1 MSTIHLCQ
9 VVPYIMD
16 YAAFLKLEGVCLEV
30 LNILRT
36 IPELQTEKVAVIGGL
51 AMCKHLLPLFCRS
64 TPVGEF

>member
-1 MSTIHLCQ
+1 
-9 VVPYIMD
+9 MD
-16 YAAFLKLEGVCLEV
+16 CAAFLKLEGVCLEV